1 MTQDNQNSQSVPND
15 QNIDV
20 GQTDQNNGVD
30 LVQTEQNQDTHVN
43 SDGIND
49 TYNPNAIRPNDAD
62 ERINMKFG
70 EKFMKN
76 WNENGIFR
84 FMVIIGTFIAIILLI
99 GIFKLFFAGSKTP
112 DQIDASK
119 TKFDAPETNVGQ
131 AEEVTPEQYQYI
143 RQQEAILAQ
152 QAQQRGESFTP
163 RNLVI
168 RQSNGQG
175 QAVLPATNNAAN
187 GVTSGQVNG
196 TLFNSTQN
204 LSYSGNTA
212 QGQQVPANG
221 QAAQG
226 QVQQTQYSQ
235 PPQYVQLAPDYA
247 SPAAQQY
254 VQNNNEFASWY
265 DQESQRQISENDKS
279 ETTLYGFVEKQIKRL
294 SGEDQ
299 KNGGNK
305 RTGYA
310 VSTYAVENPNSVDG
324 TNTGNGQITGNGN
337 QGNGSNLNYGGA
349 NSANGTNTG
358 NGKKILIPAGTR
370 VTARLLN
377 DVNTDDGDQVFS
389 EIMTGKLKG
398 RKVIGNV
405 RKTQDNIQFTLSRV
419 LSDGVKPEFSID
431 ATGQTLQGSF
441 GKATYIDRHII
452 KNSTAMI
459 ASSAAKGYG
468 NAYRDYLGNTTYT
481 NGAVIVNQEEPSNKR
496 IMGNVV
502 GQLGE
507 DFGSKIDSIYGNK
520 PTTFRTPVGTVF
532 YIFINKDITE

>member
-1 MTQDNQNSQSVPND
+1 MTQDNQNPQSVPNH
-15 QNIDV
+15 QDV
-20 GQTDQNNGVD
+20 DAGQTDHNNHEDQAQAGQVD
-30 LVQTEQNQDTHVN
+30 SSHDVE
-43 SDGIND
+43 S
-49 TYNPNAIRPNDAD
+49 YNPNDIRHNNAD
-62 ERINMKFG
+62 DRINMKFG

-76 WNENGIFR
+76 WNENGVFR
-84 FMVIIGTFIAIILLI
+84 FMVIIGVFISLVLLI
-99 GIFKLFFAGSKTP
+99 GIFKLFFSSSKTP

-168 RQSNGQG
+168 RQSTGQG

-187 GVTSGQVNG
+187 GVSTEQINA
-196 TLFNSTQN
+196 TLFNSSQN
-204 LSYSGNTA
+204 LNYSGSQT
-212 QGQQVPANG
+212 QGQPISQNG
-221 QAAQG
+221 QAPQG
-226 QVQQTQYSQ
+226 QVQTAQYSQ
-235 PPQYVQLAPDYA
+235 QSQPQYVQLAPDYA

-254 VQNNNEFASWY
+254 VQNNNDFASWY
-265 DQESQRQISENDKS
+265 EQESQRQISEN
-279 ETTLYGFVEKQIKRL
+279 EAAQTTLYGFVDKQIKRL
-294 SGEDQ
+294 SGDDQ
-299 KNGGNK
+299 KNNGNK

-310 VSTYAVENPNSVDG
+310 VSTYAVENPISDTTIQPNS
-324 TNTGNGQITGNGN
+324 GN
-337 QGNGSNLNYGGA
+337 QLNSSNLISGGA
-349 NSANGTNTG
+349 NSASGANLGT
-358 NGKKILIPAGTR
+358 GKVLIPAGTR
-370 VTARLLN
+370 ITARLLN
-377 DVNTDDGDQVFS
+377 DVNTDDGDQVFA

-405 RKTQDNIQFTLSRV
+405 RKTQDNIQFTVSRV
-419 LSDGVKPEFSID
+419 LSNGVKPEFAID
-431 ATGQTLQGSF
+431 ATAQTLQGSF
-441 GKATYIDRHII
+441 GMATHIDRHIL

-481 NGAVIVNQEEPSNKR
+481 NGAVIVNQQEPSNKR

-532 YIFINKDITE
+532 YLFINKDITE